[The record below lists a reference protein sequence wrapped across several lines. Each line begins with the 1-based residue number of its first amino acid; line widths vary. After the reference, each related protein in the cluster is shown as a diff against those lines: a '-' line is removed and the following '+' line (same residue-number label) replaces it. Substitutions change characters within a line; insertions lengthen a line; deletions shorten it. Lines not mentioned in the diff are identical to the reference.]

1 MLVRELSRPAIAF
14 RLALLLMLLLGMSGR
29 AQAERLPI
37 KTYATT
43 DGLAGDS
50 VNRIVRDSRGFLWF
64 CTSEGLSRFDGYKFT
79 NYGVDQGLP
88 DRQVNDF
95 LETRSGV
102 YWVATPTGLCRFN
115 PGAST
120 QASHPDAARHEPRFV
135 VYHLGDDDRSD
146 SEAPSYEKSRAVY
159 KLCEDREGALW
170 CGTESSLYR
179 GNLENGQWVF
189 TSVELGPTTSV
200 GRVNAFSIIADQRG
214 AIWILTGSGLYRRR
228 SDGIVER
235 YTALEGLSP
244 TDSSSLFEDRDGNI
258 WLGTNVGLCR
268 LVPEPAPGR
277 SVVARVYTKKD
288 GLASNGI
295 SCMFQSSDGR
305 LWGGTWSALNELLPT
320 ADKGGRQ
327 FRSYTS
333 ANGII
338 DVISL
343 GEDRDGN
350 LWIGTATNGAMKI
363 AANGFTTY
371 AEADGLRGMRVGQIS
386 EDRAGELC
394 VFGGGNGKGFISR
407 FDGGTFAAVELALP
421 KGITQASWGWY
432 QNMFEDI
439 TGEWWMS
446 TFQGLVR
453 YPRLARLSQL
463 THARPKAVYT
473 TRDGL
478 GGNELFRIFE
488 DSHGDVWAGTLNGR
502 SPHPL
507 SRWERNTGTF
517 RRYSKE
523 DGIPPVAPTA
533 FCEDTSGNLW
543 IGFYNGGVARY
554 REGRFALFSKDDGLP
569 EGFIRALYLD
579 HAARLWIATSEGG
592 VARVDDPR
600 ADRPRFIAYTTA
612 DGLSSNHA
620 TCLTE
625 DDWGRVYIGT
635 GRGLDQLDPAT
646 GHIKHYTTA
655 DGLANNNL
663 SVSFRDRGG
672 ALWFGTL
679 DGLSRFIPEPRRTE
693 LPPSILVGGL
703 SVAGVQQTISE
714 LGETDVSGL
723 TLGANQNHLQIDFFG
738 LSFGPGEALRYQ
750 YKLEGPDVD
759 WSPLTD
765 QRSVNFP
772 NLSPGAYRFLVRAVS
787 TEGLASQSPA
797 IVAFTI
803 LPPMWQRWWFI
814 ALAATLI
821 GLLAYSLFRYRV
833 TRLIELER
841 VRTRIATDLHDD
853 IGSSLSQVSV
863 LSEVVRR
870 RVGSEPSV
878 SEPLSMI
885 ADLSRDLVD
894 SMNDIVWAINPRRDH
909 LSDLTHRIR
918 RFASDV
924 FTARDIEFNF
934 SAPEAQHDIRL
945 GADMRREVFLIFKE
959 SVNNMVRHSG
969 CTEANI
975 EFLIESG
982 WLELKI
988 RDNGKGFEPD
998 HDGDGNGLVS
1008 MRQRT
1013 ARIGGTLDI
1022 SSNNGKGTV
1031 VRLRAPIGRRAWRK
1045 RVDRPPGPT
1054 T

>member
-1 MLVRELSRPAIAF
+1 MSVRELSRPAIAF
-14 RLALLLMLLLGMSGR
+14 RLGLLMTLLLGTPGR
-29 AQAERLPI
+29 AHAERLPI
-37 KTYATT
+37 KTYTTT
-43 DGLAGDS
+43 DGLAGDG

-64 CTSEGLSRFDGYKFT
+64 CTSEGISRFDGYKFT

-102 YWVATPTGLCRFN
+102 YWVATPSGLCRFN
-115 PGAST
+115 PSALSQSRHT
-120 QASHPDAARHEPRFV
+120 DAARSEPRFV
-135 VYHLGDDDRSD
+135 IYHLVDDEKSD
-146 SEAPSYEKSRAVY
+146 SGLPNYQRPRAVY
-159 KLCEDREGALW
+159 KICEDREGALW
-170 CGTESSLYR
+170 CGAESSVYR

-189 TSVELGPTTSV
+189 TPVDLGPTTSV
-200 GRVNAFSIIADQRG
+200 GRVNAFSILADRRG
-214 AIWILTGSGLYRRR
+214 AIWVLTGSGLYRRR
-228 SDGIVER
+228 PDGMVER
-235 YTALEGLSP
+235 YTALEGLPLLGNS
-244 TDSSSLFEDRDGNI
+244 TLFEDRDGNI
-258 WLGTNVGLCR
+258 WLGTVVALYR

-277 SVVARVYTKKD
+277 SVVARVYTSND

-295 SCMFQSSDGR
+295 SCIFQSSDGR
-305 LWGGTWSALNELLPT
+305 LWVGTWTALNELLPT

-327 FRSYTS
+327 FRSYAS
-333 ANGII
+333 ANGIY
-338 DVISL
+338 SL
-343 GEDRDGN
+343 GEDRDGS
-350 LWIGTATNGAMKI
+350 LWMGTETNGAMKI
-363 AANGFTTY
+363 AANGFITY
-371 AEADGLRGMRVGQIS
+371 GEADGLPGNRVGGIL

-394 VFGGGNGKGFISR
+394 VISTGKGIGFISR
-407 FDGGTFAAVELALP
+407 FDGRTFAAVEITLP
-421 KGITQASWGWY
+421 RGITQGSWGWY

-439 TGEWWMS
+439 TGEWWFS

-478 GGNELFRIFE
+478 GGNNLFRIFE
-488 DSHGDVWAGTLNGR
+488 DSHGDVWAGTLDPQLR
-502 SPHPL
+502 HPL
-507 SRWERNTGTF
+507 SRWERSSGTF

-554 REGRFALFSKDDGLP
+554 RDGHFVFFSPDDGLP
-569 EGFIRALYLD
+569 EGFIRGLYLD
-579 HAARLWIATSEGG
+579 HAGRLWIATADGG

-600 ADRPRFIAYTTA
+600 ADRPQFIAYTTA
-612 DGLSSNHA
+612 DGLSSNHV

-625 DDWGRVYIGT
+625 DEWGRVYIGT
-635 GRGLDQLDPAT
+635 GRGVDRLDPAT
-646 GHIKHYTTA
+646 GQIKHYTTA

-663 SVSFRDRGG
+663 NVSFRDRRG

-703 SVAGVQQTISE
+703 SVAGVEQTISE

-738 LSFGPGEALRYQ
+738 LGFGPGEALRYQ
-750 YKLEGPDVD
+750 YKLEGPDTD

-787 TEGLASQSPA
+787 AEGLASQSPA

-803 LPPMWQRWWFI
+803 LRPIWQRWWFI
-814 ALAATLI
+814 AMAATLI
-821 GLLAYSLFRYRV
+821 ALVAYFLYRYRV
-833 TRLIELER
+833 ARLIELER
-841 VRTRIATDLHDD
+841 VRMRIATDLHDD

-909 LSDLTHRIR
+909 LSDLTQRIR

-934 SAPEAQHDIRL
+934 SAPEPRHDIRL

-998 HDGDGNGLVS
+998 REGDGNGLVS

-1031 VRLRAPIGRRAWRK
+1031 VRLRAPLGRLALRK
-1045 RVDRPPGPT
+1045 K
-1054 T
+1054 

>member
-1 MLVRELSRPAIAF
+1 MPMRELSRPAIAF
-14 RLALLLMLLLGMSGR
+14 WLGLLMTLLLGTPGR
-29 AQAERLPI
+29 AHAERLPI
-37 KTYATT
+37 KTYTTT
-43 DGLAGDS
+43 DGLASDG

-79 NYGVDQGLP
+79 NYGIDQGLP

-102 YWVATPTGLCRFN
+102 YWVATLSGLCRFN

-120 QASHPDAARHEPRFV
+120 QSGHTDAGRHEPRFV
-135 VYHLGDDDRSD
+135 VYHLGDDDTSD
-146 SEAPSYEKSRAVY
+146 SGASNYQRSRAVY
-159 KLCEDREGALW
+159 KLCEDREGTLW
-170 CGTESSLYR
+170 CGTESSVYR
-179 GNLENGQWVF
+179 SNLENGQWTF
-189 TSVELGPTTSV
+189 TPLDLGPTTSF
-200 GRVNAFSIIADQRG
+200 GRVNAFSILADRRG
-214 AIWILTGSGLYRRR
+214 AIWVLTGGGLYRRR
-228 SDGIVER
+228 PDGIVER
-235 YTALEGLSP
+235 YTALEGLP
-244 TDSSSLFEDRDGNI
+244 LTGNLSLFEDRDGNI
-258 WLGTNVGLCR
+258 WLGTTTGLCR

-277 SVVARVYTKKD
+277 SVVARVYSTKD
-288 GLASNGI
+288 GLASNSV

-305 LWGGTWSALNELLPT
+305 LWVGTWSALNELLPN
-320 ADKGGRQ
+320 ADKAGRQ

-338 DVISL
+338 DVIAL
-343 GEDRDGN
+343 GEDRDRS
-350 LWIGTATNGAMKI
+350 LWMGTETNGAMKI

-371 AEADGLRGMRVGQIS
+371 GYADGLGGNRVGGIS
-386 EDRAGELC
+386 KDRAGELC
-394 VFGGGNGKGFISR
+394 VFSVGNGNWKGFVSR
-407 FDGGTFAAVELALP
+407 FDGRTFAAVEIALP
-421 KGITQASWGWY
+421 RGITQGSWGWY

-439 TGEWWMS
+439 TGEWWLS

-478 GGNELFRIFE
+478 GGNNLFRIFE
-488 DSHGDVWAGTLNGR
+488 DSHGDVWAGTLDT
-502 SPHPL
+502 PPAYPL
-507 SRWERNTGTF
+507 SRWERSTGTF
-517 RRYSKE
+517 FRYSKE
-523 DGIPPVAPTA
+523 DGGRLDWPTA
-533 FCEDTSGNLW
+533 FCEDKSGNLW
-543 IGFYNGGVARY
+543 IGFYHGGVARY
-554 REGRFALFSKDDGLP
+554 RDGHFAFFSKGDGLP

-579 HAARLWIATSEGG
+579 HAGRLWIATSEGG
-592 VARVDDPR
+592 VSRVDDPQ
-600 ADRPRFIAYTTA
+600 ADRPQFTAYTTA

-625 DDWGRVYIGT
+625 DEWGRVYIGT

-663 SVSFRDRGG
+663 NVSFRDSSG

-679 DGLSRFIPEPRRTE
+679 DGLSRLIPEPRRTE

-703 SVAGVQQTISE
+703 SVAGIEQAISE

-723 TLGANQNHLQIDFFG
+723 TLEANQNHLQIDFFG
-738 LSFGPGEALRYQ
+738 LGFGPGEALRYQ

-803 LPPMWQRWWFI
+803 LRPIWQRWWFI
-814 ALAATLI
+814 AMAATLI
-821 GLLAYSLFRYRV
+821 GLMVYSLFRYRV
-833 TRLIELER
+833 ARLIELER

-975 EFLIESG
+975 EFLIQSG

-998 HDGDGNGLVS
+998 REGDGDGLVS

-1022 SSNNGKGTV
+1022 SSNNGTGTV
-1031 VRLRAPIGRRAWRK
+1031 VRLRAPVGRLASRK
-1045 RVDRPPGPT
+1045 K
-1054 T
+1054 

>member
-998 HDGDGNGLVS
+998 RESDGNGLVS
-1008 MRQRT
+1008 MSQRT

-1022 SSNNGKGTV
+1022 SSNNGKGTMV
-1031 VRLRAPIGRRAWRK
+1031 LLRAPVGRHAWRK
-1045 RVDRPPGPT
+1045 RVERPPGAT